1 MLERIITSTKELA
14 RKGKNAARNA
24 LLGATM
30 IAAGLGLLPG
40 KSEAAEPM
48 TGFVN
53 GVAAVQGLQG
63 ADWHTDLWIHN
74 GRKDYPVTVRL
85 FYAPKGT
92 PANEQNFVPVVV
104 QPGMTQALPD
114 VIGTAFATTGS
125 GGLFYQI
132 LPQEFAE
139 GIIIESNT
147 YNRLGNGKQFGQQ
160 VPGRQWINPSLE
172 WGDPGKEIGRSGR
185 EQYTPGPID
194 KARYRANLAWITNHQ
209 CDKVRIRIRNNTS
222 NELVHQVVNVT
233 PNTWYQWTD
242 IVNKFGLQNQLN
254 GLYIEFIP
262 LIGQAFSST
271 SVIDNKTNDASN
283 FEGTNRTE
291 VESDAFLL
299 AAAYLQGANNSKWRS
314 DVLTI
319 NANLGSTTGVT
330 FFALPR
336 GQDNSGNLDPRGRD
350 YRMGETIT
358 FPNILSD
365 LFEYPSGTSAT
376 IIVNQLR
383 QEPQRDLVSFMR
395 TYSEEQND
403 EGETITYGQAVRP
416 VNWKD
421 SLRNDLEG
429 RMVGVA
435 HNNNF
440 RTNLILQNTTSRDRI
455 RTDTPQDAIVEIL
468 KDDGTLLGSKTYHL
482 LPGEYRQI
490 NKVAEDILG
499 TGATI
504 ENATIVVKAP
514 NIPERYRGGVIAAAS
529 VINGNT
535 AAGTN
540 DPRLI
545 IAQTIDRTV
554 KIDPAEAYV
563 AKWLFET
570 TSEPLQTIWLSDW
583 ENLCLWNETCGVDG
597 YKSTLSRKLAGTDGV
612 PPEWTATDIENFISN
627 FYDGNPTNGEIDHA
641 WDNLNYQNN
650 PLLTK
655 HGIAF
660 AMASGGITPFYVSQP
675 GRMEEIRAEV
685 IRPFLAAI
693 VRQHPERYGGQPGGV
708 PDPNHNP
715 TWNSQDRT

>member
-172 WGDPGKEIGRSGR
+172 WGDPGKEIGSSGL

-545 IAQTIDRTV
+545 IAQTIDRYDPVAAAV
-554 KIDPAEAYV
+554 KAYLDRWFPANDARFFMSSPEAYALINGATGV
-563 AKWLFET
+563 RSYVVDLATE
-570 TSEPLQTIWLSDW
+570 
-583 ENLCLWNETCGVDG
+583 LWNDPVMQGGTTIDG
-597 YKSTLSRKLAGTDGV
+597 IVQWLRDRADGDPNNSEFCSRFD
-612 PPEWTATDIENFISN
+612 PIQ
-627 FYDGNPTNGEIDHA
+627 
-641 WDNLNYQNN
+641 WDND
-650 PLLTK
+650 
-655 HGIAF
+655 AF
-660 AMASGGITPFYVSQP
+660 GDPTFRTYGGAACGPVDFRPGSEAMLRVYD
-675 GRMEEIRAEV
+675 MIRNDFMFNFV
-685 IRPFLAAI
+685 KN
-693 VRQHPERYGGQPGGV
+693 HPELYGGQPGGL

-715 TWNSQDRT
+715 TWNN

>member
-1 MLERIITSTKELA
+1 MFDHLA
-14 RKGKNAARNA
+14 SAAKALPDQLKGAAR
-24 LLGATM
+24 LILVPATM
-30 IAAGLGLLPG
+30 AAAGLGLLSG
-40 KSEAAEPM
+40 KTESAEPM

-53 GVAAVQGLQG
+53 GVASVKGLHG
-63 ADWHTDLWIHN
+63 SDWRTDLWIHN
-74 GRKDYPVTVRL
+74 GRNDYPVTVRL

-92 PANEQNFVPVVV
+92 PVNEQNFVPVVV
-104 QPGMTQALPD
+104 QPGTTQTLID
-114 VIGTAFATTGS
+114 VVGTAFAAQGS

-132 LPQEFAE
+132 IPQEFAE
-139 GIIIESNT
+139 GVIVESNT

-160 VPGRQWINPSLE
+160 VPGRQWIDPNLE
-172 WGDPGKEIGRSGR
+172 WGDPNKFVGEAG
-185 EQYTPGPID
+185 EPQFTPGPID

-209 CDKVRIRIRNNTS
+209 CNRARIIVKTNRS
-222 NELVHQVVNVT
+222 VPLVNQEVNVT

-242 IVNKFGLQNQLN
+242 IVNKFGLQDQLN
-254 GLYIEFIP
+254 GLYITFVP
-262 LIGQAFSST
+262 LIGQAFSSV

-291 VESDAFLL
+291 VEYNAWLL

-314 DVLTI
+314 DVFTI
-319 NANLGSTTGVT
+319 NANVSGTTGIN
-330 FFALPR
+330 FFAFPR
-336 GQDNSGNLDPRGRD
+336 GEDNSGKPDWRGRD
-350 YRMGETIT
+350 YMMGEAII

-365 LFEYPSGTSAT
+365 LFEYQPGTSAT
-376 IIVNQLR
+376 IMVNQLEK
-383 QEPQRDLVSFMR
+383 EPQRDLVSFMR

-403 EGETITYGQAVRP
+403 QGETVTYGQAVHP

-440 RTNLILQNTTSRDRI
+440 RTNLILQNTVSSKHV

-514 NIPERYRGGVIAAAS
+514 NIPARYRGGVIAAAS

-535 AAGTN
+535 TPGTN

-545 IAQTIDRTV
+545 IAQPIDRFDPVDAAIEAYLNRWFPTNDAKFYLSSQEAYPLINGGLGVRSYVRDLATELYNDPVMQAGTTIDG
-554 KIDPAEAYV
+554 II
-563 AKWLFET
+563 KWLK
-570 TSEPLQTIWLSDW
+570 D
-583 ENLCLWNETCGVDG
+583 
-597 YKSTLSRKLAGTDGV
+597 RA
-612 PPEWTATDIENFISN
+612 
-627 FYDGNPTNGEIDHA
+627 DGNPNNSEFCSRFDPIL
-641 WDNLNYQNN
+641 WDNDAYG
-650 PLLTK
+650 P
-655 HGIAF
+655 
-660 AMASGGITPFYVSQP
+660 P
-675 GRMEEIRAEV
+675 GFV
-685 IRPFLAAI
+685 
-693 VRQHPERYGGQPGGV
+693 VYGGLGCGPVDFKPGIEPTLRIYDMIRNDFLFKFIKANPELYGGKRGGP
-708 PDPNHNP
+708 PDPNHDP
-715 TWNSQDRT
+715 TWNDGTGQ